1 MVGFSPLVL
10 VWDSSH
16 SDENG
21 NTSLVVGAL
30 SLAVLCRLS
39 LVLEGCSFLVV
50 AGGSKIFAW
59 CSQLSIC
66 DSSLVVGGTFRFA
79 VGGSSRVFVGNSSV
93 VVVGYSSLAVA

>member
-10 VWDSSH
+10 VWDFSH
-16 SDENG
+16 YDENG

-30 SLAVLCRLS
+30 AVVCRLS

-59 CSQLSIC
+59 CSRLSIC